1 MKYII
6 LEAQTD
12 GNGQTAFLPPEQ
24 ENTEQ
29 AADSLYYAKLS
40 AAAVSNVP
48 LHTAF
53 YLDWEGKLIA
63 SKYYR
68 HDIPTPQE

>member
-12 GNGQTAFLPPEQ
+12 GTGQTAFLPPEQ
-24 ENTEQ
+24 KNDKNE
-29 AADSLYYAKLS
+29 ADSIYYAKLS
-40 AAAVSNVP
+40 AAAISQVP
-48 LHTAF
+48 LHTIF
-53 YLDWEGKLIA
+53 YLDYEGRLIE

-68 HDIPTPQE
+68 HDVNTQT